1 MDKPCTIQQHPMHD
15 TIIKKTIFDLGT
27 VIENIQ
33 SGLISTI
40 IWFSHTH
47 RLPKEQ
53 PLYLHFVSCIN
64 DTCKYIKNRIVQ
76 ILLLNDS
83 NKVDKEIHAYS
94 YVSFIQI
101 SK

>member
-1 MDKPCTIQQHPMHD
+1 MDKLCTIQKHPMHD

-27 VIENIQ
+27 VFENIQ
-33 SGLISTI
+33 SGLISRI
-40 IWFSHTH
+40 IWFSPTH
-47 RLPKEQ
+47 RLPNEQ
-53 PLYLHFVSCIN
+53 PLCLHSVSCIN
-64 DTCKYIKNRIVQ
+64 DTCKYIKNRIVK

-94 YVSFIQI
+94 YVSLIKI